1 MNCSTAALN
10 KLREI
15 VRHEFSAATEQS
27 EAFVYLCEDAAR
39 FAPAPPPEM
48 LSARRAGVQHGP
60 MVLDL
65 GLLLKIA
72 QFNAFHVTP
81 VIIAEDSS
89 GIPYIC
95 A

>member
-1 MNCSTAALN
+1 MAALN

-27 EAFVYLCEDAAR
+27 EAFVYFCEDAAR

-48 LSARRAGVQHGP
+48 LSARRAGVHHGP

-72 QFNAFHVTP
+72 QFNAFQVTSA
-81 VIIAEDSS
+81 IIAEDSS
-89 GIPYIC
+89 GIPNIR

>member
-1 MNCSTAALN
+1 VNGSTAALN

-15 VRHEFSAATEQS
+15 VRHEFSAAMEQS

-39 FAPAPPPEM
+39 FAPALPPEM
-48 LSARRAGVQHGP
+48 LSARRAGVQHRP

-65 GLLLKIA
+65 GLLSKIA

>member
-1 MNCSTAALN
+1 
-10 KLREI
+10 
-15 VRHEFSAATEQS
+15 
-27 EAFVYLCEDAAR
+27 
-39 FAPAPPPEM
+39 
-48 LSARRAGVQHGP
+48 